1 MDQGWVE
8 MTCQR
13 YVIVNGDDFGFS
25 RGVNAGIIQAHTD
38 GILTSTSLM
47 VTGEALEEAVD
58 LAKQH
63 PTLAVGLHLVLGC
76 GKAVLPPDQIP
87 HLVDEQG
94 RFPDNPA
101 QAGWR
106 YYFNGAARQEL
117 YWEIEAQLQRF
128 QATGLPLSHVDGH
141 LHHHANPAVLEVLIT
156 LAPKYNIPVVR
167 LPHEELRY
175 TLNVDSQGWLAKG
188 LVWSVFRLLRRHGE
202 RVLAAQ
208 GIQYAERV
216 YGLLQSGSVSEPY
229 LLGLIPQ
236 IQANVVELYA
246 HPAIAYPHE
255 PINGPEGAGE
265 RELAALLSHPVKA
278 QLQASGFQLTNYP
291 KLMTSAAF

>member
-1 MDQGWVE
+1 
-8 MTCQR
+8 MTSPR

-25 RGVNAGIIQAHTD
+25 HGVNEGIIQAHTE

-47 VTGEALEEAVD
+47 VTGEAVDEAVD

-63 PTLAVGLHLVLGC
+63 PSLGVGLHVVLGC
-76 GKAVLPPDQIP
+76 GKAVLPPAQIP

-106 YYFNGAARQEL
+106 YYFNQAARREL
-117 YWEIEAQLQRF
+117 HREIEAQLQRF
-128 QATGLPLSHVDGH
+128 LATGLPLSHVDGH
-141 LHHHANPAVLEVLIT
+141 LHHHANPAVLDILMA
-156 LAPKYNIPVVR
+156 LAPKYNIPIIR
-167 LPHEELRY
+167 LPYEELTY
-175 TLNVDSQGWLAKG
+175 TLKADSQGWLAKG
-188 LVWSVFRLLRRHGE
+188 LGWSVFRLLRRHGE
-202 RVLAAQ
+202 RVLSGQ
-208 GIQYAERV
+208 GIRYAERV
-216 YGLLQSGSVSEPY
+216 YGLLQSGAVTESY

-265 RELAALLSHPVKA
+265 RELAALLSQSVKDR
-278 QLQASGFQLTNYP
+278 LQASGFQLTNFP
-291 KLMTSAAF
+291 ELIASAAF

>member
-1 MDQGWVE
+1 
-8 MTCQR
+8 MTSPR

-25 RGVNAGIIQAHTD
+25 HGVNEGIIQAHTE

-47 VTGEALEEAVD
+47 VTGETVDEAVD

-63 PTLAVGLHLVLGC
+63 PSLGVGLHVVLGC
-76 GKAVLPPDQIP
+76 GKAALPPDQIP

-106 YYFNGAARQEL
+106 YYFNKAARREL
-117 YWEIEAQLQRF
+117 HQEIEAQLQRF
-128 QATGLPLSHVDGH
+128 LATGLSLSHVDGH
-141 LHHHANPAVLEVLIT
+141 LHHHANPAVLDVLMA
-156 LAPKYNIPVVR
+156 LAPKYNIPIIR
-167 LPHEELRY
+167 LPYEELTY
-175 TLNVDSQGWLAKG
+175 TLKVDSQGWLAKG
-188 LVWSVFRLLRRHGE
+188 LGWSVFRLLRRHGE
-202 RVLAAQ
+202 RVLSVQ
-208 GIQYAERV
+208 GIRYAERV
-216 YGLLQSGSVSEPY
+216 YGLLQSGAVTESY

-246 HPAIAYPHE
+246 HPAIPYPHE

-265 RELAALLSHPVKA
+265 RELAALLSLPVKT

-291 KLMTSAAF
+291 ELIASAAF

>member
-1 MDQGWVE
+1 
-8 MTCQR
+8 MTSPR

-25 RGVNAGIIQAHTD
+25 HGVNEGIIQAHTE

-47 VTGEALEEAVD
+47 VAGEAVDEAVD

-63 PTLAVGLHLVLGC
+63 PSLGVGLHVVLGC
-76 GKAVLPPDQIP
+76 GKAVLPPEQIP

-94 RFPDNPA
+94 QFPDNPA

-106 YYFNGAARQEL
+106 YYFNQAARREL
-117 YWEIEAQLQRF
+117 HQEIEAQLQCF
-128 QATGLPLSHVDGH
+128 LATGLSLSHVDGH
-141 LHHHANPAVLEVLIT
+141 LHHHANPAVLNVLMA
-156 LAPKYNIPVVR
+156 LAPKYNIPIIR
-167 LPHEELRY
+167 LPYEELTY
-175 TLNVDSQGWLAKG
+175 TLKADSQGWLAKG
-188 LVWSVFRLLRRHGE
+188 LGWSVFRLLRRHGE
-202 RVLAAQ
+202 RVLSVQ
-208 GIQYAERV
+208 GIRYAERV
-216 YGLLQSGSVSEPY
+216 YGLLQSGAVTESY
-229 LLGLIPQ
+229 LMRLIPQ

-265 RELAALLSHPVKA
+265 RELAALLSPPVKA

-291 KLMTSAAF
+291 ELIASAAF

>member
-1 MDQGWVE
+1 
-8 MTCQR
+8 MTGRR

-25 RGVNAGIIQAHTD
+25 HGVNEGIIQAHTH

-47 VTGEALEEAVD
+47 VTGDAVDEAVD
-58 LAKQH
+58 LAKHH
-63 PTLAVGLHLVLGC
+63 PSLGVGLHVVLGC
-76 GKAVLPPDQIP
+76 GKAALPPEQIP

-106 YYFNGAARQEL
+106 YYFNQAARREL
-117 YWEIEAQLQRF
+117 HQEIEAQLQRF
-128 QATGLPLSHVDGH
+128 LATGLPLSHVDGH
-141 LHHHANPAVLEVLIT
+141 LHHHANPAVLEVLLA
-156 LAPKYNIPVVR
+156 LAPKYNIPVIR
-167 LPHEELRY
+167 LPHEELTY
-175 TLNVDSQGWLAKG
+175 TLKADFQGWLAKG
-188 LVWSVFRLLRRHGE
+188 LGWSVFSLLRRHGE
-202 RVLAAQ
+202 KVLSGQ
-208 GIQYAERV
+208 GIRYAERV
-216 YGLLQSGSVSEPY
+216 YGLLQSGAVTESY

-265 RELAALLSHPVKA
+265 RELSALLSQSVKD
-278 QLQASGFQLTNYP
+278 QLQASGFQLTNFP
-291 KLMTSAAF
+291 ELIASAAF

>member
-1 MDQGWVE
+1 
-8 MTCQR
+8 MTRQR

-25 RGVNAGIIQAHTD
+25 HGVNEGIIQAHTQ

-47 VTGEALEEAVD
+47 VTGEAFEEAVD
-58 LAKQH
+58 LAQQH
-63 PTLAVGLHLVLGC
+63 PSLAIGLHLVLGC
-76 GKAVLPPDQIP
+76 GKAALPPEQIP

-106 YYFNGAARQEL
+106 YYFNQSARQEL
-117 YWEIEAQLQRF
+117 HQEIETQLQRF
-128 QATGLPLSHVDGH
+128 LATGLLLSHVDGH
-141 LHHHANPAVLEVLIT
+141 LHHHANPAVLDVLMT
-156 LAPKYNIPVVR
+156 LAPKYDIPVIR
-167 LPHEELRY
+167 LPHEELKY

-188 LVWSVFRLLRRHGE
+188 LGWSVFRLLRQHGE
-202 RVLAAQ
+202 QMLSTQ
-208 GIQYAERV
+208 GVRYAERV

-236 IQANVVELYA
+236 IQANLVELYA
-246 HPAIAYPHE
+246 HPAIAHPDE

-265 RELAALLSHPVKA
+265 RELAALLSQPVKA

-291 KLMTSAAF
+291 ELIAAAAF